1 MISSIVSYS
10 RPRVVGELSM
20 CTASLVVLGAVCPD
34 YSCGASSQ
42 LDGMN
47 VGKLH
52 YSAYVAYCGFVWL
65 RLLLGRL
72 LPALSHSLRLS
83 SGERANSAA

>member
-10 RPRVVGELSM
+10 RPRVAGELSM

-34 YSCGASSQ
+34 YSCGALSQ

-52 YSAYVAYCGFVWL
+52 YSAYVAYCGFVWAPP
-65 RLLLGRL
+65 
-72 LPALSHSLRLS
+72 PAGTPPACLVPFPQTQLW
-83 SGERANSAA
+83 